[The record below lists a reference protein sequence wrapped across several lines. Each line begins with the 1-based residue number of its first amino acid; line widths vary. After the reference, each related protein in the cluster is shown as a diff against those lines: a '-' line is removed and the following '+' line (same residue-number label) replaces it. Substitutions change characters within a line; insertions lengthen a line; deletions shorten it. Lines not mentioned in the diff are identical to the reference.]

1 MTQKLFFVSI
11 IALIYFIGI
20 IIHKLKMYTQDYL
33 ILYEASIGEKEIK
46 GRILRQHRGFSKRNI
61 SARELEL
68 LEIGITRKHGYD
80 TCLITDI
87 IKLKSSFGKG
97 ERPLSDIEIEMLSNK
112 PGPRLM
118 K

>member
-11 IALIYFIGI
+11 ITLICFIGI

-46 GRILRQHRGFSKRNI
+46 
-61 SARELEL
+61 
-68 LEIGITRKHGYD
+68 
-80 TCLITDI
+80 
-87 IKLKSSFGKG
+87 
-97 ERPLSDIEIEMLSNK
+97 MLSNK